1 MRNWRPCRRLQK
13 DNDFTSEWEMR
24 TVLQGGRVLDLS
36 QNIDKISDV
45 LIQNGRVQAVD
56 DPGSF
61 SSLEGATCHDVSGK
75 IVTPGLVDIHV
86 HLRDPG
92 QDWKETI
99 HTGAEA
105 AVAGGFTD
113 IFCMPNTSPV
123 NDSASV
129 TEYILEKAATA
140 SCNVSPI
147 GAITM
152 KSKGE
157 ALAPFSELTEAG
169 CVAFSDDGRP
179 VSNSQI
185 MRRALEYCKML
196 GRVLTVHE
204 EDLMLSDGFSMNES
218 PLSLE
223 LGLKGMP
230 DAAENVMIARDIEL
244 ARLTGGRVHFCHV
257 STARGVTLIRR
268 AKEDGIPVTAEVA
281 PHYLFLTEE
290 AVEGYSTNAKMS
302 MPLRSGDDVDALI
315 DGLSDGTIDCVAS
328 DHAPHEEDSKNVEFD
343 RASFGILGLQTT
355 VPILFDLVLKGRIS
369 VETMIAS
376 LTTRAWSSL
385 DLEPNTL
392 RKGASANIS
401 VLDPGYKFTYTH
413 EINRSK
419 SRNSPFWG
427 RSFTGAAV
435 MTFVNGELRFSI
447 DSAVNNKE

>member
-1 MRNWRPCRRLQK
+1 MK
-13 DNDFTSEWEMR
+13 
-24 TVLQGGRVLDLS
+24 TVLQGGKVIDPT
-36 QNIDKISDV
+36 QNMDGEYDV
-45 LIQNGRVQAVD
+45 LFEDGKITAVD
-56 DPGSF
+56 SPGSF
-61 SSLEGATCHDVSGK
+61 SKLQDATLYDVSGK
-75 IVTPGLVDIHV
+75 IVTPGFVDIHV

-99 HTGAEA
+99 HSGAEA

-113 IFCMPNTSPV
+113 ILCMPNTVPV

-129 TEYILEKAATA
+129 TEYILEKAKNAA
-140 SCNVSPI
+140 CNVSPI

-157 ALAPFSELTEAG
+157 ALAPFSELSEAG
-169 CVAFSDDGRP
+169 CIAFSDDGRP

-204 EDLMLSDGFSMNES
+204 EDTMLSDGFSMNES

-223 LGLKGMP
+223 MGLKGMP

-281 PHYLFLTEE
+281 PHYLFLTED
-290 AVEGYSTNAKMS
+290 AVQGYNTSAKMS
-302 MPLRSGDDVDALI
+302 MPLRSQADVDALI
-315 DGLSDGTIDCVAS
+315 VGLNDGTIDCVAS
-328 DHAPHEEDSKNVEFD
+328 DHAPHEEDSKNIEFD

-355 VPILFDLVLKGRIS
+355 VPILLELVSLGKITLT
-369 VETMIAS
+369 TMVQS
-376 LTTRAWSSL
+376 LTSRAWASL
-385 DLEPNTL
+385 DLAPNSLKKNSPAHIT
-392 RKGASANIS
+392 
-401 VLDPGYKFTYTH
+401 VLDSAYQFTYSLDM
-413 EINRSK
+413 NRSK

-427 RSFTGAAV
+427 KSFRGTAA

-447 DSAVNNKE
+447 DDR